1 MTDAAAGLDRDGRPA
16 PGVASTPEPRLG
28 AAFREAVRDFYFNS
42 WRLAPA
48 NLAWAAI
55 LVALLLVGAAWP
67 PAFLAL
73 GVLGVPVAGVHRMAS
88 QIVRGRAASFSDF
101 ATGMRT
107 FAVPALAVGVGAT
120 ILAVV
125 FAVNFI
131 VGLQLDSPIG
141 WFLAAT
147 AAYAE
152 LALAMVLIA
161 VWPLLVDVDRDGL
174 PVRRKLRLAALVVIA
189 RPGRMLV
196 LAIALVVTLL
206 AGVVLLAGI
215 ALVGVAYASLVAT
228 RYVLPLAD
236 RLEAAAVTRVG

>member
-1 MTDAAAGLDRDGRPA
+1 
-16 PGVASTPEPRLG
+16 V
-28 AAFREAVRDFYFNS
+28 AFRKAVQDFYFNS
-42 WRLAPA
+42 WRLVPA

-67 PAFLAL
+67 PALLAL
-73 GVLGVPVAGVHRMAS
+73 GALGVPVAGVHRMTS
-88 QIVRGRAASFSDF
+88 RIVRGREASFSDF
-101 ATGMRT
+101 TAGMRA
-107 FAVPALAVGVGAT
+107 FAVPALTLGLGAT
-120 ILAVV
+120 ILAAV
-125 FAVNFI
+125 FAVNVI
-131 VGLQLDSPIG
+131 VGLQLDNPIG

-152 LALAMVLIA
+152 LGLAMVLIA
-161 VWPLLVDVDRDGL
+161 VWPILVDVDRDGL

-196 LAIALVVTLL
+196 LAIALVATLL

-228 RYVLPLAD
+228 RYVLPVAD